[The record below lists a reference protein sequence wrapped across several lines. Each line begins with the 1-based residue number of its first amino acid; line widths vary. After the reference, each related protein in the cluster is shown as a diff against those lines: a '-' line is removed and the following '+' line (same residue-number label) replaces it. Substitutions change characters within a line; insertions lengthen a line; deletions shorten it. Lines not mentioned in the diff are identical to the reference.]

1 MANSALKNKYF
12 NVPDKVVDVVKG
24 NLDKYGSDSDK
35 GANRAR
41 KIITKKRLTYS
52 EMKNIKSYFDNYEGD
67 GMDAEFKL
75 NGGDTLKDWVD
86 SELEQAR
93 DVVDSEKRVRMD
105 AGEENQFKK
114 THTKDKDNANPT
126 GVGMVKIHKG
136 ANMRNIMNNTTVYES
151 KSINEEIEEI
161 KRIIRYLI

>member
-12 NVPDKVVDVVKG
+12 PVPDKVVELVKT
-24 NLDKYGSDSDK
+24 NLDKYGSESNK
-35 GANRAR
+35 GSNRAR
-41 KIITKKRLTYS
+41 KVITKKRMSYT
-52 EMKNIKSYFDNYEGD
+52 EMKNLKSYFDNYEGD
-67 GMDAEFKL
+67 GRDAEYKL
-75 NGGDTLKDWVD
+75 NGGETMKDWID
-86 SELEQAR
+86 EELEQAR
-93 DVVDSEKRVRMD
+93 DTVDREKRVRMD

-151 KSINEEIEEI
+151 QSLTEELEEI
-161 KRIIRYLI
+161 KRIIRYLL